1 MPGGHQALCRAV
13 AGSDQAALQ
22 AAIDADPASA
32 RHWKP
37 IMDAAFA
44 GKAAMLQTLVAA
56 GADPNVVAG
65 TGSRHTPLTRLL
77 QHHTTIPKHDG
88 HAQTLAALLAGG
100 ADPNLPAGPHDTA
113 PLAYATVAPAQ
124 NFIDILRTNGARVGI
139 HLAAALLDRPALNRA
154 MRKKP
159 ERADERDRR
168 GRNPLDYVAFTGL
181 WKVHGSDRALACAEA
196 LLDAGANVDGGEEI
210 VEGDEVF
217 HATPLWRA
225 LSWQKHYALAE
236 LLLERGA
243 APNPA
248 VFAVTFQGEAEG
260 MALLDR
266 YGADWEQRFNGRT
279 PLMDLMHF
287 RRPAGS
293 AWLLARGVDVNA
305 VDDAGR
311 TALHYAAMQGVRAD
325 HVQEL
330 LNAGAILDKRDADG
344 ATPADHARRKGRSK
358 LLPLLGG

>member
-1 MPGGHQALCRAV
+1 
-13 AGSDQAALQ
+13 
-22 AAIDADPASA
+22 
-32 RHWKP
+32 
-37 IMDAAFA
+37 MDAAFA
-44 GKAAMLQTLVAA
+44 GKAAMLQMLLAA

-88 HAQTLAALLAGG
+88 HTETLEALLASG
-100 ADPNLPAGPHDTA
+100 ADPNLAAGPHDTA

-124 NFIDILRTNGARVGI
+124 NFIDILRANGAHVGI
-139 HLAAALLDRPALNRA
+139 HLAAALLDRPAVNRA
-154 MRKKP
+154 LRKKP

-168 GRNPLDYVAFTGL
+168 GRNPLDYAAFTGL
-181 WKVHGSDRALACAEA
+181 WKVHGSDRALACANA

-243 APNPA
+243 SPNPA
-248 VFAVTFQGEAEG
+248 VFAVTFHGEAEG
-260 MALLDR
+260 MDLLDR

-287 RRPAGS
+287 RRPAAS
-293 AWLLARGVDVNA
+293 TWLIARGVDVNA
-305 VDDAGR
+305 TDNAGR
-311 TALHYAAMQGVRAD
+311 TALHYAAMQGVRPD
-325 HVQEL
+325 YVRKL
-330 LNAGAILDKRDADG
+330 LDAGAILDQRDADG